1 MLVMTI
7 ALGLIVGLVLGL
19 TGAGGSIIAVPLLMW
34 ALDWSLLQAAPVAL
48 IAVAVSASFGTLYA
62 WDVAVIR
69 YRAALLMGAAGLI
82 TAPLGLLAAERL
94 PLTLLTL
101 TFSLVLLVVA
111 ARMWHQSR
119 HAPEETRVVRA
130 SLRGA
135 DDLTGDAICK
145 LNPATGRFVWTQ
157 RCAATVGAC
166 GAATGFL
173 AGLLGVGGGFVI
185 VPGLRS
191 ISDVSIHA
199 AIATSLMA
207 IALISSVTVV
217 IAMLLGRELPW
228 TVALPFALG
237 ALGGMLA
244 GRQLAQHIAGPKLQK
259 MFSVLLGLVAL
270 AMLARS
276 TGWI

>member
-69 YRAALLMGAAGLI
+69 YRAALLMGAAGLV
-82 TAPLGLLAAERL
+82 TAPLGLLAAEQL

-101 TFSLVLLVVA
+101 IFSLVLLVVA
-111 ARMWHQSR
+111 LRMWRQSR

-130 SLRGA
+130 LLRGT
-135 DDLTGDAICK
+135 DDLSGDAICK
-145 LNPATGRFVWTQ
+145 MNPATGRFVWTQ
-157 RCAATVGAC
+157 RCAATVGTC

-207 IALISSVTVV
+207 IALISSVTVG
-217 IAMLLGRELPW
+217 IALLLGRELPW
-228 TVALPFALG
+228 AVALPFALG

-244 GRQLAQHIAGPKLQK
+244 GRQLAQHIAGPKLQR

-276 TGWI
+276 AGWI